1 MRLSILTTNATALVA
16 GLLLA
21 IGGCANAPTPD
32 DGTSTQTDD
41 LGVNTTALGSVL
53 ASCSTAGSS
62 GYDADT
68 KTLTLDLTA
77 GVSSVVV
84 AVVAKQISVNHNPCV
99 DSNDVALTTTTV
111 KKLVINGTS
120 GDDEVIL
127 DIAQGSFG
135 TVFSATGGV
144 TIDMAGGTADAFK
157 VRGSNVGIDKFTAGE
172 SGGVAFFELSGDKTA
187 DVMVSNAEEFVFA
200 LGDGNDV
207 FSGAGGAISANHL
220 SSGVTALDA
229 FSADL
234 SVNGGAGN
242 DTITGGDG
250 DDTLSG
256 GDGDDT
262 FKSAAVADGADVMN
276 GNAGTDTMDYS
287 ARTGDLTVTL
297 DGTANDGLASETDD
311 VKADVENV
319 TGGSGDDTI
328 TGSNISN
335 KLLGGDGDDT
345 LNGGAGNADCSLDA
359 DVLEGGA
366 GDDTFT
372 QGSAAD
378 CGDSMAGGAGTDVV
392 TYASRTNAV
401 TLSIDNKAFDGETDE
416 LDNIKSDI
424 EKVIGGAGNDTIT
437 GGSGDDVLDGGPGD
451 DILNGGPG
459 DDTFLEGSATSGAD
473 IFNGGAGFDTVDYSS
488 RTNALTVTLCIA
500 TALTGDSADGDCA
513 TKNDGEASE
522 TDQIINCEHIIGGAG
537 NDNITGAASDDTL
550 EGKDG
555 DDTIAGGAGADSIFG
570 DDGDDTL
577 TGGAGD
583 DYIDGGADTATAPAD
598 NDTADGEAGDG
609 DICLTAVSSNCEL

>member
-1 MRLSILTTNATALVA
+1 MRLNFLTTNATALVV

-21 IGGCANAPTPD
+21 IGGCANAPAPD
-32 DGTSTQTDD
+32 DGTPTQPDD
-41 LGVNTTALGSVL
+41 LGVNTAELGSAL

-62 GYDADT
+62 GYDAAT

-84 AVVAKQISVNHNPCV
+84 AVVSKKVAVNHNPCV
-99 DSNDVALTTTTV
+99 DSNDVALTTTSV
-111 KKLVINGTS
+111 KKIVINGTT

-135 TVFSATGGV
+135 TIFSSTGGI
-144 TIDMAGGTADAFK
+144 TIDMAGGTGDAFK
-157 VRGSNVGIDKFTAGE
+157 VRGSNSGIDKFTAGE
-172 SGGVAFFELSGDKTA
+172 SAGDAFFELSGDKTA
-187 DVMVSNAEEFVFA
+187 DVIVSNAETFVFA
-200 LGDGNDV
+200 MGDGNDV
-207 FSGAGGAISANHL
+207 FSGAGGAITAAHL
-220 SSGVTALDA
+220 ASGVTTLDA
-229 FSADL
+229 FTAVL
-234 SVNGGAGN
+234 TVNGGAGN

-250 DDTLSG
+250 DDVLSG
-256 GDGDDT
+256 GEGDDT

-276 GNAGTDTMDYS
+276 GGAGTDTMDYS

-297 DGTANDGLASETDD
+297 DGTANDGLALETDN
-311 VKADVENV
+311 VAVDVENV

-335 KLLGGDGDDT
+335 KLVGGDGDDA
-345 LNGGAGNADCSLDA
+345 LNGGAANADCSLDA

-366 GDDTFT
+366 GDDTFD

-378 CGDSMAGGAGTDVV
+378 CGDSMAGGADTDVV
-392 TYASRTNAV
+392 SYASRTNDLA
-401 TLSIDNKAFDGETDE
+401 LSIDSKAFDGETDE
-416 LDNIKSDI
+416 NDNIKTDI
-424 EKVIGGAGNDTIT
+424 EKVVGGAGNDTIT
-437 GGSGDDVLDGGPGD
+437 GGSGDDTLDGGAGD
-451 DILNGGPG
+451 DILNGGAG

-473 IFNGGAGFDTVDYSS
+473 IFNGGSGFDTVDYSA
-488 RTNALTVTLCIA
+488 RTNALTITLCTA
-500 TALTGDSADGDCA
+500 TATTGDSADGDCA

-537 NDNITGAASDDTL
+537 GDDITGAETDDTL
-550 EGKDG
+550 EGKAG

-609 DICLTAVSSNCEL
+609 DICLTAVASNCEL